1 MSKKL
6 LSALAL
12 IAGMGGMGSMTEVA
26 KMLAGPPNID
36 RRKAIDEYK
45 LIKAKQS
52 KLSASERANVVWWV
66 ERYCK
71 PEELV

>member
-1 MSKKL
+1 MNRL
-6 LSALAL
+6 LAHLTL
-12 IAGMGGMGSMTEVA
+12 MGGIGMPDGYPREKDTDLFPRYSRTAMIE
-26 KMLAGPPNID
+26 
-36 RRKAIDEYK
+36 EYK

-66 ERYCK
+66 ERNCK